1 MKSVYE
7 ELAEAIVLRAVSD
20 YRESNNLDTLWE
32 IEQFFRSE
40 WFKVL
45 TKIDGKYLIHVLR
58 KEKENGCKRI
68 PFTSQIH

>member
-58 KEKENGCKRI
+58 KEKGNGRKGI